1 MGIDSDDR
9 LLREGIGL
17 NDNHE
22 KKVQERLISKP
33 FLPSFNGGDSDGPK
47 FHYTSPQGL
56 MGILK
61 TRTLFFTDSQF
72 LNDFREKVNINEELD
87 GFWRR
92 RSRYYNK
99 AFLNLLKRIR
109 VTQHEDNGFS
119 YIDNNSDMLCRYF
132 VLSLSLDGD
141 NLSMWKYYAK
151 TDNYNGY
158 CLGIFDTAFIDEW
171 IDRTTG
177 TAVIA
182 DRVKY
187 YPEEKQG
194 IIFDIVERLYSIW
207 KSYELSDSL
216 NNKIIKE
223 YTSWISVEALFFKD
237 QCFEDE
243 RETRYVAVVPKCK
256 LKRLHYEYKGTQYKM
271 YDFRIVNGILVP
283 YIKMPFNDWN
293 QDECWAINSI
303 RVGPSSNEDQKEA
316 GLRQFM
322 QSLDYEFLNCRIM
335 KSNIPVR
342 Y

>member
-256 LKRLHYEYKGTQYKM
+256 LKRLHYEYKGAQYKM

-303 RVGPSSNEDQKEA
+303 RVGPSGNED
-316 GLRQFM
+316 
-322 QSLDYEFLNCRIM
+322 
-335 KSNIPVR
+335 
-342 Y
+342 